1 MCYGVNRKQKAKWII
16 GITNNLINLSVFN
29 STTIANVFQSM
40 KFRCMERFSGFIY
53 RFFGFSKSIIQV
65 GVVDKTIVMLEN
77 ENEIIND
84 DDCNN
89 FNLQRCE
96 FL

>member
-1 MCYGVNRKQKAKWII
+1 MCYGINRKQKAKRII
-16 GITNNLINLSVFN
+16 EITNNLINLSVFN

-40 KFRCMERFSGFIY
+40 NFRCMERFSGFIY
-53 RFFGFSKSIIQV
+53 SLFGFSKRIIQV

-84 DDCNN
+84 DDWNN
-89 FNLQRCE
+89 FNLQRSE